1 MLRALFARQETSPAC
16 GHQFRFGL
24 DICPRCTHR
33 LTVSPTYRAWG
44 ILFLIAGNTLCLAMT
59 FLFWSA
65 ARIMLHT
72 GQPGA
77 TSSFSGTRGEA
88 VAVLGIIAAVL
99 ACGLLMVR
107 GGAYAFVRG
116 RVILG
121 AAGRAGVAHFLLIT
135 NCVLWVILILFKI
148 AELAGLLTQ

>member
-1 MLRALFARQETSPAC
+1 MLRALFAQKETCPAC

-24 DICPRCTHR
+24 DTCPRCTHR
-33 LTVSPTYRAWG
+33 LAVAPTYRAWG
-44 ILFLIAGNTLCLAMT
+44 GLFLLAGNVLCAVMA

-88 VAVLGIIAAVL
+88 VLVLATLAAAV
-99 ACGLLMVR
+99 ACGLLMVG
-107 GGAYAFVRG
+107 GGAYAIVRG
-116 RVILG
+116 RVMLG
-121 AAGRAGVAHFLLIT
+121 AAGKARLLHFMLVADLVLCLVLL
-135 NCVLWVILILFKI
+135 LFQI
-148 AELAGLLTQ
+148 AELAGLLPE

>member
-1 MLRALFARQETSPAC
+1 MLRALFAQQETCPAC

-24 DICPRCTHR
+24 DTCPRCTHR
-33 LTVSPTYRAWG
+33 LAASPTYRAWG
-44 ILFLIAGNTLCLAMT
+44 VLFLIVGNALCLVMA

-88 VAVLGIIAAVL
+88 GLVLAIFTAVF
-99 ACGLLMVR
+99 ACGLLMVG
-107 GGAYAFVRG
+107 GGAYALVRG
-116 RVILG
+116 RVALG
-121 AAGRAGVAHFLLIT
+121 SAGRARLYQVLFFANGLLLVA
-135 NCVLWVILILFKI
+135 NILFEL
-148 AELAGLLTQ
+148 AELAG